1 MGGDEMFEEYKT
13 RMKYDKLFSFMIGK
27 IESQSLKVIMDNGYN
42 VSAILRKSINDIA
55 ERIELEKNIE
65 DL

>member
-1 MGGDEMFEEYKT
+1 MIEEYKT

-42 VSAILRKSINDIA
+42 VSAILRKSINDVA
-55 ERIELEKNIE
+55 ERIELEKDIK
-65 DL
+65 DLK